1 MNQDKAMPSK
11 RTERDV
17 GESKKS
23 RAFEKRYISASELAS
38 RWSVSVSAIYRGN
51 CSSHALSVIRLGG
64 SVRFLLSEVEAFER
78 EQEAKTRTPAV

>member
-17 GESKKS
+17 GGSKKS
-23 RAFEKRYISASELAS
+23 GAFEKRYISASEVAS

-51 CSSHALSVIRLGG
+51 LQLACIVGCSIREIGSFSSH
-64 SVRFLLSEVEAFER
+64 
-78 EQEAKTRTPAV
+78 